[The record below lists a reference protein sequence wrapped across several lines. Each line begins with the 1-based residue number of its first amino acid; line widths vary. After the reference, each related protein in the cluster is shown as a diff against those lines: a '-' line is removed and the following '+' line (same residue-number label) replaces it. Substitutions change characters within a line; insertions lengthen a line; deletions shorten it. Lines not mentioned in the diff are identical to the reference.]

1 VAWSDH
7 PVLTRELRRLSR
19 RRKTWVARVATAS
32 VGFALVASS
41 QQTQLHDVAQLASRA
56 SLALHAL
63 TLAALWIVVLTVPMS
78 AAQAVEEERTDHSLD
93 LLVLTPLPRGR
104 VLWGKV
110 GSRLTHTALF
120 LAGGLPVL
128 GLLSTFGAIA
138 PLRLVNLAANLLLLG
153 ILLAQVAT
161 CLVVAQRGGP
171 LVAAAATLC
180 WLFGVSFVAS
190 LGFMVD
196 PAWPLSP
203 LQGMFH
209 DDLAGCL
216 PWAVW
221 SPVVVVHAWLGPL
234 LFRLTTGESGDDELG
249 LLSPEV
255 WTLRRYERRVAALL
269 AVAVACTGVLLL
281 VASLGLQIKV
291 WSAVAVVLWTWTFAV
306 TGLLVLQ
313 AVTSQLRTAG
323 LRARRAAAQRRGLAE
338 RRRTVGRWPLL
349 WRLLRTNLG
358 GGATAVR
365 RTAVAVVALATLGT
379 PLVAGFGQ
387 QDAWLFPMVVSWS
400 AACIVATLLPLA
412 TTATDRSPRTREL
425 LVLAGQSARSIV
437 WAHLSATAVAVAPLV
452 ALGSACLGLAV
463 FGREPGYAWS
473 GNPSAVT
480 SITLLLATSAACTAA
495 TSTAIGL
502 LAASRAV
509 WVLGVSVGLLQ
520 FFGLPVLG
528 EFVGAEGPIG
538 QLFEVWSPLLEGRS
552 HFGSPELGLVMS
564 STARVA
570 VATVVIGWATWRL
583 GRSSR

>member
-1 VAWSDH
+1 MAWSDH

-41 QQTQLHDVAQLASRA
+41 QTNQLDDVAQLASRA
-56 SLALHAL
+56 SLALQAL
-63 TLAALWIVVLTVPMS
+63 TVAALWIVVLTIPMS

-110 GSRLTHTALF
+110 GSRLLHTALF

-138 PLRLVNLAANLLLLG
+138 PLRVVNLALNLLLLG

-171 LVAAAATLC
+171 LLAAAATLC
-180 WLFGVSFVAS
+180 WLIGASFFTS

-196 PAWPLSP
+196 PEWPLSP

-209 DDLAGCL
+209 DDLAGWL
-216 PWAVW
+216 PWVVW
-221 SPVVVVHAWLGPL
+221 SPVVAVHAWLGPL

-269 AVAVACTGVLLL
+269 AVAVACSGAL
-281 VASLGLQIKV
+281 VVMATFGLQTKM
-291 WSAVAVVLWTWTFAV
+291 WSAVVVVLWAWTFAV
-306 TGLLVLQ
+306 AGLLVLQ

-323 LRARRAAAQRRGLAE
+323 HRARRAAAQRRGLAE

-365 RTAVAVVALATLGT
+365 RTAVAVVGLAALVT
-379 PLVAGFGQ
+379 PLVAGFDQ
-387 QDAWLFPMVVSWS
+387 QDVWLFPMAVSWS
-400 AACIVATLLPLA
+400 AACFVATLLPLA

-425 LVLAGQSARSIV
+425 LVLAGQGSRSIV
-437 WAHLSATAVAVAPLV
+437 WAHLSAAAVAVGPLV
-452 ALGSACLGLAV
+452 ALGSAFLGLAV
-463 FGREPGYAWS
+463 FDRPVGHGWL
-473 GNPSAVT
+473 GNGAIVGT
-480 SITLLLATSAACTAA
+480 ITLLLATSAGCIAA

-509 WVLGVSVGLLQ
+509 WVLGVSVALLQ
-520 FFGLPVLG
+520 LFGVPVLA
-528 EFVGAEGPIG
+528 ELVGSRGTLG
-538 QLFEVWSPLLEGRS
+538 RLFEVWNPLTGRPTS
-552 HFGSPELGLVMS
+552 YGPELSLGMAS
-564 STARVA
+564 MARIA
-570 VATVVIGWATWRL
+570 VATIVIGWATWRL
-583 GRSSR
+583 GRPSR